1 MERIRKAIIKYCSKN
16 KITYCSG
23 KYFLLDYSA
32 SDRQLAINLSLLE
45 SLIEKHFNVT
55 YRASYLGIRE
65 LRFV

>member
-1 MERIRKAIIKYCSKN
+1 MKDKIIKYCGRC
-16 KITYCSG
+16 KIAYCSG

-32 SDRQLAINLSLLE
+32 CDRQLAINLSLLE

-55 YRASYLGIRE
+55 YRSSYLGIRE

>member
-1 MERIRKAIIKYCSKN
+1 MRDKIIKYCGRSK
-16 KITYCSG
+16 IVYCSG

-32 SDRQLAINLSLLE
+32 CDKQLAINLSLLE

-55 YRASYLGIRE
+55 YRAGYLGIRE